1 MADRLGRINGL
12 FIAAIFAAVGGAL
25 QSATT
30 NSDFIICAR
39 VLTGIGTG
47 ALTGKVALK

>member
-1 MADRLGRINGL
+1 MADRIGRINGL
-12 FIAAIFAAVGGAL
+12 FIAAIFSAVGGAL

-47 ALTGKVALK
+47 ALTGKGASK